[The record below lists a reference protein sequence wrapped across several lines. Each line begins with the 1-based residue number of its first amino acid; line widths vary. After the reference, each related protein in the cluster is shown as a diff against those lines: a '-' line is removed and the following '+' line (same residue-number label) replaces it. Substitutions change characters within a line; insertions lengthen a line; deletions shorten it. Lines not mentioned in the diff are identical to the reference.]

1 MSRITRR
8 SYTDEFKHQAVE
20 LAESLGPAAAARQL
34 EMSVKTLANWLD
46 AVRAGRSLTSEA
58 RRPATD
64 LESEISRLRAENANL
79 KMEREILKKSGG
91 VLCQRVQVRYA
102 FVASQRTHYPTR
114 LLCRVLGVSVSG
126 FHDYLRRQCA
136 QTCDVDSALR
146 TELRAIHVTS
156 KRSYGRRRLVR
167 ALRARNHP
175 VGHKRVARLMAEER
189 IQGKTKGRFRPQSS
203 GGSSQLAPNLLDR
216 QFAPGTGPTAWVGDI
231 TYVPTRQG
239 WLHLAVVIS
248 VQTRQ
253 VLGYSVSKR
262 LTEELVV
269 KAFANAWALHPQRP
283 GLIFHSDRGG
293 QYWGNEFRQLLQS
306 HGVVQSMSR
315 PGNCWD
321 NAVAESFFATFKTE
335 EAAEPYASR
344 EQASQSIAAYIHG
357 FYNPARLHS
366 ALGYHSPNNYA
377 RQLRA
382 AA

>member
-1 MSRITRR
+1 M
-8 SYTDEFKHQAVE
+8 
-20 LAESLGPAAAARQL
+20 
-34 EMSVKTLANWLD
+34 
-46 AVRAGRSLTSEA
+46 
-58 RRPATD
+58 
-64 LESEISRLRAENANL
+64 
-79 KMEREILKKSGG
+79 
-91 VLCQRVQVRYA
+91 RYA

-189 IQGKTKGRFRPQSS
+189 IQGKTKGRFRPKSS

-306 HGVVQSMSR
+306 HDVVQSMSR

-321 NAVAESFFATFKTE
+321 NAVAESFFATLKTE

-357 FYNPARLHS
+357 FYNPTRLHS

>member
-1 MSRITRR
+1 M
-8 SYTDEFKHQAVE
+8 
-20 LAESLGPAAAARQL
+20 
-34 EMSVKTLANWLD
+34 
-46 AVRAGRSLTSEA
+46 
-58 RRPATD
+58 
-64 LESEISRLRAENANL
+64 
-79 KMEREILKKSGG
+79 
-91 VLCQRVQVRYA
+91 
-102 FVASQRTHYPTR
+102 
-114 LLCRVLGVSVSG
+114 
-126 FHDYLRRQCA
+126 
-136 QTCDVDSALR
+136 
-146 TELRAIHVTS
+146 
-156 KRSYGRRRLVR
+156 
-167 ALRARNHP
+167 
-175 VGHKRVARLMAEER
+175 
-189 IQGKTKGRFRPQSS
+189 
-203 GGSSQLAPNLLDR
+203 
-216 QFAPGTGPTAWVGDI
+216 
-231 TYVPTRQG
+231 
-239 WLHLAVVIS
+239 VIS

-306 HGVVQSMSR
+306 HEVVQSMSR

-321 NAVAESFFATFKTE
+321 NAVAESFFATLKTE

>member
-79 KMEREILKKSGG
+79 KMEREILKSGG

-189 IQGKTKGRFRPQSS
+189 IQGKTKGRFRPKSS

-321 NAVAESFFATFKTE
+321 NAVAESFFATLKTE

>member
-1 MSRITRR
+1 
-8 SYTDEFKHQAVE
+8 
-20 LAESLGPAAAARQL
+20 
-34 EMSVKTLANWLD
+34 
-46 AVRAGRSLTSEA
+46 
-58 RRPATD
+58 
-64 LESEISRLRAENANL
+64 
-79 KMEREILKKSGG
+79 
-91 VLCQRVQVRYA
+91 
-102 FVASQRTHYPTR
+102 
-114 LLCRVLGVSVSG
+114 
-126 FHDYLRRQCA
+126 
-136 QTCDVDSALR
+136 
-146 TELRAIHVTS
+146 
-156 KRSYGRRRLVR
+156 
-167 ALRARNHP
+167 
-175 VGHKRVARLMAEER
+175 MAEER
-189 IQGKTKGRFRPQSS
+189 IQGKTKADSDPSPPAAHLSSPQPAGSAICPRNRTDGVGR
-203 GGSSQLAPNLLDR
+203 GYH
-216 QFAPGTGPTAWVGDI
+216 VC
-231 TYVPTRQG
+231 PTRQG

-283 GLIFHSDRGG
+283 GMIFHSDRGG

-321 NAVAESFFATFKTE
+321 NAVAESFFATLKTE

>member
-1 MSRITRR
+1 
-8 SYTDEFKHQAVE
+8 
-20 LAESLGPAAAARQL
+20 
-34 EMSVKTLANWLD
+34 
-46 AVRAGRSLTSEA
+46 
-58 RRPATD
+58 
-64 LESEISRLRAENANL
+64 
-79 KMEREILKKSGG
+79 MEREILKSGG

-146 TELRAIHVTS
+146 TELRAIHVIS

-167 ALRARNHP
+167 ALRAGNHP

-189 IQGKTKGRFRPQSS
+189 IRARPKADSDPSSLAAHLSSPPTCWIGNLPRNRTDGVGRGYHVCPH
-203 GGSSQLAPNLLDR
+203 P
-216 QFAPGTGPTAWVGDI
+216 P
-231 TYVPTRQG
+231 G

-315 PGNCWD
+315 PAIAGTTRWPRASLRRSRQKRLPSLTPAGNKPASPSLLTSTASTIQPGYTRRW
-321 NAVAESFFATFKTE
+321 ATTRLTTTPGSSGLPPETASWRPFSGARSDTPYPTRPASDRFRRSATHGE
-335 EAAEPYASR
+335 EKKIKDRDAAL
-344 EQASQSIAAYIHG
+344 
-357 FYNPARLHS
+357 ARDPSMDRL
-366 ALGYHSPNNYA
+366 YT
-377 RQLRA
+377 RQ
-382 AA
+382 